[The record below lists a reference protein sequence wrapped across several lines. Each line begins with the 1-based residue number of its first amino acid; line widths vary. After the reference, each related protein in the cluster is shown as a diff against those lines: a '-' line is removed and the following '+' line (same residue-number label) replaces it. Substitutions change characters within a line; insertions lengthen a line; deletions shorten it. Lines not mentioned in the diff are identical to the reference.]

1 MKLEAIGKPFT
12 YQWPGGQIRF
22 EPGRVIDVPEDRAVR
37 IMAKVPG
44 RVRPV
49 EPVKPSTTPPD
60 DGFPFLSLRPGDHV
74 EWMSPALPRQQ
85 AEVLAVYDDGTF
97 EAFHPLTGI
106 VRRMPTAWIT
116 RNITTAP
123 TQEGPTHE
131 D

>member
-49 EPVKPSTTPPD
+49 EDAPSAPT
-60 DGFPFLSLRPGDHV
+60 LKAGDWV
-74 EWMSPALPRQQ
+74 EWLSPALPTQQ
-85 AEVLAVYDDGTF
+85 GEVLAVYDDGTF
-97 EAFHPLTGI
+97 EVFHPLSEI
-106 VRRMPTAWIT
+106 PCRLPISWIT
-116 RNITTAP
+116 RVVNARTNS
-123 TQEGPTHE
+123 EGPTP
-131 D
+131 